1 MPTYALIAAA
11 VPALLGSLLLLNFA
25 EAPRALL
32 VEQAA
37 IALAALLASVISVRW
52 LKTSSFLKPSPWLF
66 LGMVVLL
73 YLPLLDWQSSPPHR
87 WLGLFGFRLYIAP
100 VVLPVFLLLWHQAL
114 STDKSTVSVSS
125 VSALLAGLA
134 LFTQTDAA
142 QLSALAIGSIP
153 IFWCLAIGRAGRL
166 CLITALLGAAAV
178 SWSTPDPLDPV
189 TYVEG
194 VFLLAASASGWWLF
208 AAVLVSA
215 LPIVILVWLAR
226 STNSAGVL
234 AVGLYFSVLLLLA
247 PIQTTPVPLLG
258 FGAGP
263 VLGYF
268 IMAAFTRCENETAG

>member
-25 EAPRALL
+25 AAPQALL
-32 VEQAA
+32 IEQAA
-37 IALAALLASVISVRW
+37 IAFAAILASVISVRW
-52 LKTSSFLKPSPWLF
+52 FKTKSILESSPWLF

-114 STDKSTVSVSS
+114 STDKSIFSLSI
-125 VSALLAGLA
+125 VSALLAGLG
-134 LFTQTDAA
+134 LFAQTDAA
-142 QLSALAIGSIP
+142 QLTAFAIGSIP
-153 IFWCLAIGRAGRL
+153 IFWCLAIGRTGRL
-166 CLITALLGAAAV
+166 CLITALLGAAVV
-178 SWSTPDPLDPV
+178 SWSIPDPLDPV
-189 TYVEG
+189 PYVEG
-194 VFLLAASASGWWLF
+194 VFPLAASASVWWLF

-234 AVGLYFSVLLLLA
+234 AVGLYFAVLLLLA
-247 PIQTTPVPLLG
+247 PTQITPVPLLG

-268 IMAAFTRCENETAG
+268 IMATGARCGNESAV